1 MAQKNPMGTE
11 NPCPIPREM
20 KQLGKGR
27 GLTAWDL
34 LKEKPVLKV
43 KRSQKEIQ
51 QANRPQFYHPKIL
64 HVLIDRANGFGCKTL
79 AKRHGGSHAQ
89 ISKFCKEMG
98 FGQIKPSDQLLSN
111 GQKYAKDAQK
121 IYEEEWIKEVRSV
134 KKDRTWATHPAVQNW
149 NTMKR
154 YYADPVAHNKRC
166 EAWKSRNVEKVRAN
180 RRAWKPGYFEKN
192 PSAKIADNLRI
203 RLNGALKAQLAG
215 KQVSATDC
223 GCSMDFLVKY
233 LEQRFELGMTWDN
246 YGLYGWHIDHIKP
259 CASFDLTKK
268 SEQKK
273 CCHYTNL
280 QPMWAEDNIR
290 KSDKLD
296 YQQELFK
303 C

>member
-1 MAQKNPMGTE
+1 
-11 NPCPIPREM
+11 M

-51 QANRPQFYHPKIL
+51 QANRPQFDHPKIL

-79 AKRHGGSHAQ
+79 AKRHGGSPAQ

-98 FGQIKPSDQLLSN
+98 FGQIERSEQLLSN
-111 GQKYAKDAQK
+111 GEKKAKSAQK
-121 IYEEEWIKEVRSV
+121 IYEKEWMREVRSV
-134 KKDRTWATHPAVQNW
+134 KKDRTWANHPVVQNW
-149 NTMKR
+149 NSMKK
-154 YYADPVAHNKRC
+154 YYADPEAHNKRC
-166 EAWKSRNVEKVRAN
+166 REYVKNNRDKVNAYMR
-180 RRAWKPGYFEKN
+180 KYTPKYFKEN
-192 PSAKIADNLRI
+192 PSAKIAQNLRV
-203 RLNGALKAQLAG
+203 RLINALKAQLAG

-233 LEQRFELGMTWDN
+233 LEQRFEPGMTWDN

-296 YQQELFK
+296 YQLNLNY
-303 C
+303 